1 MGATYDDCCVPNLF
15 RLLYQFDPQEP
26 ARKKR
31 RLIIIKYVEDDADID
46 GAATVAASVDVSE
59 RQMVRIG
66 SFLLG
71 LDATV
76 RCALCRD
83 TQLPRTETQCALPNA
98 LHLGKSDW
106 HWLPNCCSTLEASH
120 TPSLALAAACHLP
133 AAVDVCSMAFL
144 GPAQFMLLN
153 PKPQPSGPRTPATP
167 EMTRFNCPC

>member
-1 MGATYDDCCVPNLF
+1 MGATYDDFCVPNLF

-106 HWLPNCCSTLEASH
+106 HWLPI
-120 TPSLALAAACHLP
+120 AAARLKPVTLHLWHWQLRAICRQQLMS
-133 AAVDVCSMAFL
+133 AAWPSWVPRSSCS
-144 GPAQFMLLN
+144 
-153 PKPQPSGPRTPATP
+153 
-167 EMTRFNCPC
+167 